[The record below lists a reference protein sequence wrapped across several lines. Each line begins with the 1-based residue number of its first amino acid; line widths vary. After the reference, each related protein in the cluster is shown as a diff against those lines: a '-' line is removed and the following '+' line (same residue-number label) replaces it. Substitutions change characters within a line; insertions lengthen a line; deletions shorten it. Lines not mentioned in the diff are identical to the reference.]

1 MFLFG
6 NKEPGETAIGEGR
19 MAKGSGSARS
29 YGIDQAIAL
38 MRGLPVDDNVELVV
52 QVMRQTL
59 ESLNVRL
66 SGIVDDAQAKEVA
79 LQERVEKLDVEIE
92 SLAEQIDLRR
102 QEISRLTA
110 DLRETGIVKE
120 RLLLAQKMERG
131 SEEDGVP
138 VVHPPKAL
146 PPPRPPIPG
155 RGAET
160 RAAAGR

>member
-6 NKEPGETAIGEGR
+6 NKEPGENAVREGN
-19 MAKGSGSARS
+19 GRS

-66 SGIVDDAQAKEVA
+66 AGIIDDAQAKEVT

-120 RLLLAQKMERG
+120 RLLLAQKIG
-131 SEEDGVP
+131 SEEEVIGVP
-138 VVHPPKAL
+138 VVHSPMPL
-146 PPPRPPIPG
+146 PPPPPPIPG
-155 RGAET
+155 RGAEM
-160 RAAAGR
+160 RAR